1 MEEAQQRL
9 GDGTAL
15 AAKVVSYHQSADCI
29 YSQRNTLE
37 GPSNPFRAV
46 SGAREV
52 LPGTQRGRA
61 THPRAWKAGMDLA
74 QCMERKSRR
83 EADSQM

>member
-1 MEEAQQRL
+1 M
-9 GDGTAL
+9 GDVPAL
-15 AAKVVSYHQSADCI
+15 AAKVVSRHPSADCI
-29 YSQRNTLE
+29 YSSRSTLE
-37 GPSNPFRAV
+37 GPSVPFQAV
-46 SGAREV
+46 PGAREV